1 MRAHTHTHILV
12 PWFIIF
18 EGVSLSLK
26 SVYNKTYAISLSAGR
41 ERKQR
46 HREKTFNWQP
56 GDYYTIILA
65 TTTTAGHKGGGGKI
79 DVATVDLFFPE
90 FGRNPPPISMSGPVR
105 KPRKIKEK
113 IFIVKIKKGGCS
125 SLCRLVYLPPLF
137 ISPLLKQNT
146 KKTIYPF

>member
-1 MRAHTHTHILV
+1 MKRNSFRRQLYIYTYTPAIHIHASAHTHILV

-56 GDYYTIILA
+56 GDYYNYHT
-65 TTTTAGHKGGGGKI
+65 GYYYYYCW
-79 DVATVDLFFPE
+79 P
-90 FGRNPPPISMSGPVR
+90 
-105 KPRKIKEK
+105 
-113 IFIVKIKKGGCS
+113 
-125 SLCRLVYLPPLF
+125 
-137 ISPLLKQNT
+137 
-146 KKTIYPF
+146 